1 MASVVIADAGPLIA
15 LAGIDQLEILKRLF
29 GQLLIPQSVLD
40 ECIAKPG
47 ADGERIK
54 VAVKEGWMRIKN
66 CPSPSLSPSLGRGET
81 DAIALAAKDAE
92 QSLLI
97 MDDRLARRY
106 ALRCGLNIVGTVRL
120 LHLAEMR
127 GLIVDAESMLGRMA
141 DAGYRVS
148 LELLQRLRAGDGE

>member
-1 MASVVIADAGPLIA
+1 
-15 LAGIDQLEILKRLF
+15 
-29 GQLLIPQSVLD
+29 
-40 ECIAKPG
+40 
-47 ADGERIK
+47 
-54 VAVKEGWMRIKN
+54 
-66 CPSPSLSPSLGRGET
+66 
-81 DAIALAAKDAE
+81 
-92 QSLLI
+92 
-97 MDDRLARRY
+97 ARRY